1 MKIAFRASRRLR
13 HPMAILREF
22 RVQGF
27 EKRVREVDQ
36 TKAAHTAH
44 GTVPGPAAFLQ
55 RGRLPTKKLA
65 LAPALEYKRLGIRLW
80 PIPPRSP
87 DLNPVEL
94 FWSWLRR
101 DLAKRDLQ
109 DLLAR
114 RAVLSKEDYRRRIQ
128 GILRGRRAQ
137 EVAANCTKS
146 FRKACTLVVKNS
158 GGAGK

>member
-1 MKIAFRASRRLR
+1 MKRYARKSSGVHMRSVIIGPRRA
-13 HPMAILREF
+13 
-22 RVQGF
+22 V
-27 EKRVREVDQ
+27 
-36 TKAAHTAH
+36 
-44 GTVPGPAAFLQ
+44 
-55 RGRLPTKKLA
+55 
-65 LAPALEYKRLGIRLW
+65 
-80 PIPPRSP
+80 PPRSP

-94 FWSWLRR
+94 FWSWLKR

-137 EVAANCTKS
+137 QVAAACTKS

>member
-1 MKIAFRASRRLR
+1 MPVSPLVCTCDLSSSARA
-13 HPMAILREF
+13 
-22 RVQGF
+22 
-27 EKRVREVDQ
+27 
-36 TKAAHTAH
+36 
-44 GTVPGPAAFLQ
+44 GPRF
-55 RGRLPTKKLA
+55 
-65 LAPALEYKRLGIRLW
+65 LGIRLW

-87 DLNPVEL
+87 DLNPDEL
-94 FWSWLRR
+94 FWNSLKR

-137 EVAANCTKS
+137 QVAAACTKS

>member
-1 MKIAFRASRRLR
+1 MC
-13 HPMAILREF
+13 
-22 RVQGF
+22 RVSK
-27 EKRVREVDQ
+27 KRVREVDQ

-65 LAPALEYKRLGIRLW
+65 LAPALALDLAVR
-80 PIPPRSP
+80 PPRRETAS
-87 DLNPVEL
+87 LSRKL
-94 FWSWLRR
+94 SQQAY
-101 DLAKRDLQ
+101 LAKRDLQ

-137 EVAANCTKS
+137 QVAANCTKS

>member
-1 MKIAFRASRRLR
+1 
-13 HPMAILREF
+13 MAIWREF

-27 EKRVREVDQ
+27 EKRVRGFHSEAVRSVRSKRQ
-36 TKAAHTAH
+36 
-44 GTVPGPAAFLQ
+44 PGLGHVICDNESFLM
-55 RGRLPTKKLA
+55 
-65 LAPALEYKRLGIRLW
+65 APQSRAEYKRLGIRLW

-94 FWSWLRR
+94 FWSWLKR

-128 GILRGRRAQ
+128 GILRGSRAQ
-137 EVAANCTKS
+137 QVAAACTKS

>member
-1 MKIAFRASRRLR
+1 MAPQSRA
-13 HPMAILREF
+13 
-22 RVQGF
+22 
-27 EKRVREVDQ
+27 
-36 TKAAHTAH
+36 
-44 GTVPGPAAFLQ
+44 
-55 RGRLPTKKLA
+55 
-65 LAPALEYKRLGIRLW
+65 EYKRLGIRLW

-94 FWSWLRR
+94 FWSWLKR

-137 EVAANCTKS
+137 QVAAACTKS
-146 FRKACTLVVKNS
+146 SRKACTLVVKNS

>member
-1 MKIAFRASRRLR
+1 MRSKRQPGLGHVICDNESFLMAPQSRA
-13 HPMAILREF
+13 
-22 RVQGF
+22 
-27 EKRVREVDQ
+27 
-36 TKAAHTAH
+36 
-44 GTVPGPAAFLQ
+44 
-55 RGRLPTKKLA
+55 
-65 LAPALEYKRLGIRLW
+65 EYKRLGIRLW

-87 DLNPVEL
+87 DLNPVEW
-94 FWSWLRR
+94 FWGWLKR